1 MKIIFY
7 IILVST
13 ILFSSCS
20 STRSLNS
27 TIEDDIYF
35 VPGSKPLMM
44 QEVENITGQN
54 IPLSSGNRQH
64 APASGN
70 FTTENSAVI
79 INRQQGTTE
88 EITTGSLTSRA
99 QQRLAES
106 EEVNE
111 VLYENTGYWIGGFKG
126 SDSDLREAARII
138 ARYPDGFG
146 YIANGEEIALNLS
159 FSPDWNVYTDNGRY
173 WWFPSYTNVKLYSSL
188 LFGTYPQYIWTVVW
202 DNPSYDVIAFD
213 SQFNF
218 GLNIGWGSPGWSF
231 GLGWNSGFYRPW
243 YNGWYNPYWSGW
255 YDPWWGYYPGWG
267 HPHWHHP
274 PHWGG
279 GNHPGWNPPAQRPG
293 NLRPNYGGGSIGL
306 RPNHRP
312 GTSTRPN
319 VTGRPNTSINRPN
332 VTTRPEGIQN
342 RPNYSTSR
350 PSTGVNVRPSTGTS
364 TRPSVT
370 TRPGTTRPT
379 NNISRPTN
387 KYTRPGNSST
397 GTNRYTRPSNSSTG
411 TNRYTRP
418 NVRPNTNNSINRSTT
433 RTYNRSYNNYR
444 PSYNSNRSTSPSR
457 SSGSYQRT
465 PTRSTSVSPSR
476 STGTNRSVSP
486 SRSTQRSGGRR

>member
-1 MKIIFY
+1 
-7 IILVST
+7 
-13 ILFSSCS
+13 
-20 STRSLNS
+20 
-27 TIEDDIYF
+27 
-35 VPGSKPLMM
+35 MM

-70 FTTENSAVI
+70 PTTENSAVI

-306 RPNHRP
+306 RPNHGP

-486 SRSTQRSGGRR
+486 PRSTQRSGGRR

>member
-20 STRSLNS
+20 STRSLNN

-70 FTTENSAVI
+70 PTTENSAVI

-146 YIANGEEIALNLS
+146 YIADRKS
-159 FSPDWNVYTDNGRY
+159 
-173 WWFPSYTNVKLYSSL
+173 
-188 LFGTYPQYIWTVVW
+188 VV
-202 DNPSYDVIAFD
+202 
-213 SQFNF
+213 
-218 GLNIGWGSPGWSF
+218 
-231 GLGWNSGFYRPW
+231 
-243 YNGWYNPYWSGW
+243 
-255 YDPWWGYYPGWG
+255 
-267 HPHWHHP
+267 
-274 PHWGG
+274 
-279 GNHPGWNPPAQRPG
+279 
-293 NLRPNYGGGSIGL
+293 
-306 RPNHRP
+306 
-312 GTSTRPN
+312 
-319 VTGRPNTSINRPN
+319 
-332 VTTRPEGIQN
+332 
-342 RPNYSTSR
+342 
-350 PSTGVNVRPSTGTS
+350 
-364 TRPSVT
+364 
-370 TRPGTTRPT
+370 
-379 NNISRPTN
+379 
-387 KYTRPGNSST
+387 
-397 GTNRYTRPSNSSTG
+397 
-411 TNRYTRP
+411 
-418 NVRPNTNNSINRSTT
+418 
-433 RTYNRSYNNYR
+433 
-444 PSYNSNRSTSPSR
+444 
-457 SSGSYQRT
+457 
-465 PTRSTSVSPSR
+465 
-476 STGTNRSVSP
+476 
-486 SRSTQRSGGRR
+486 